1 MKHNKITLLFVF
13 FISCAHPVKTTYINK
28 DLNQNNPNQYNVSE
42 LIIYSP
48 LGSIKDEYS
57 IVANIEVRND
67 AIQGNLIFDQRM
79 KKYLLYSINE
89 VGANALIYNENESN
103 EKKSYFKAI
112 RYLPLDS
119 MDVIYYD

>member
-1 MKHNKITLLFVF
+1 M
-13 FISCAHPVKTTYINK
+13 KTTYINK

-48 LGSIKDEYS
+48 LDSIKDEYS

>member
-1 MKHNKITLLFVF
+1 MKTI
-13 FISCAHPVKTTYINK
+13 YINK
-28 DLNQNNPNQYNVSE
+28 DLNQKNPNQYYISE

-48 LGSIKDEYS
+48 LDSIKDEYS

-67 AIQGNLIFDQRM
+67 VIQGNLIFDQRM

-103 EKKSYFKAI
+103 EKKSYFKVI